1 MTTPAGRGEHPQGL
15 QTQEEAALEAPD
27 QLDAQPRRGNRKRR
41 PAAETERAFIAA
53 ATELFAEKGYNGTS
67 ISDLAQEL
75 GLTTA
80 SLYYHVSGKQELL
93 LRVLGTGME
102 RFLQRLEDIAAQDL
116 DPRLRLRLAV
126 ENHLSFVLEE
136 QGSVTV
142 FLRERRF
149 LEPPY
154 RQQYQELV
162 ERYETLF
169 TEMVSEAM
177 EAGAIPPGD
186 PHLIRLAI
194 LGMINWIVEWYK
206 PDGRFAPEEIRAT
219 FADLITE
226 RMLADGHP

>member
-1 MTTPAGRGEHPQGL
+1 MDELNQRGAPPARS
-15 QTQEEAALEAPD
+15 
-27 QLDAQPRRGNRKRR
+27 NRKRR
-41 PAAETERAFIAA
+41 PAVETERAFIAA
-53 ATELFAEKGYNGTS
+53 ARGLFAEKGYNGTS
-67 ISDLAQEL
+67 ISDLAKEL
-75 GLTTA
+75 GLTTG

-102 RFLQRLEDIAAQDL
+102 RFLHRLEDIPSQTD
-116 DPRLRLRLAV
+116 DHRTRLRLAV

-162 ERYETLF
+162 DRYEVLF
-169 TEMVSEAM
+169 TAIISDAM
-177 EAGAIPPGD
+177 EAKAIPAGD

-194 LGMINWIVEWYK
+194 LGMINWIVEWYD
-206 PDGRFAPEEIRAT
+206 PDGRYSPQEIKTT
-219 FADLITE
+219 FADLVTE
-226 RMLADGHP
+226 RMLTDH